1 MEETKPDSQRAVWT
15 VAVRPFAYPASL
27 LPAALGATL
36 AWRAGFP
43 ILPGRLAL
51 TLLGVFLFHT
61 AANLLNDCFD
71 YMRGTDTRAHPDSGA
86 VVRGWIRPGQACRA
100 AWLCFAL
107 GTLCGAALVALAG
120 WPVLALGV
128 LGAALAAGYTRKR
141 WCLKYAGLG
150 DAAIFIAFGPLP
162 ALGAYWVQA
171 ERFAWAPLLWSLP
184 PACLTVGILHANNWR
199 DRHADALRQCRTLA
213 GRLGERGSQRYYRLL
228 MLCPFLLVAGGWARY
243 AAAVPLAEAPW
254 PLLLPLLAWPL
265 AWRLTGRHPAQFPQ
279 QLARTAQ
286 LQLCFSTLLLVGAA
300 LART

>member
-1 MEETKPDSQRAVWT
+1 MEEVKPNSRRAVWT

-36 AWRAGFP
+36 AWRAGSP

-61 AANLLNDCFD
+61 AANLLNDGFD
-71 YMRGTDTRAHPDSGA
+71 FLRGTDVRAHPDSGA

-100 AWLCFAL
+100 AWLCFGL
-107 GTLCGAALVALAG
+107 GTLCGVALAALAG

-128 LGAALAAGYTRKR
+128 LGAMLAAGYTREG

-171 ERFAWAPLLWSLP
+171 ESFAGAPLLWSLP
-184 PACLTVGILHANNWR
+184 SACLTVGILHANNWR
-199 DRHADALRQCRTLA
+199 DRQADARRQCRTLA
-213 GRLGERGSQRYYRLL
+213 GRLGERGAQRYYRLL
-228 MLCPFLLVAGGWARY
+228 MLCPFLLVAGGWARH
-243 AAAVPLAEAPW
+243 AATVPLAEAPW
-254 PLLLPLLAWPL
+254 TLLLPFLAWPL
-265 AWRLTGRHPAQFPQ
+265 ARRLMDRRPSEFPLQ
-279 QLARTAQ
+279 VARTAQ
-286 LQLCFSTLLLVGAA
+286 LQLCFSTLLLVGVA